1 MIIISIIISLIFIL
15 LIVWLC
21 KSYYNDIVELEN
33 RMLQLEKRI
42 ENLKKVVMYKPISF
56 GLDTETNKKKRSVKN
71 G

>member
-1 MIIISIIISLIFIL
+1 MIVISIIISLIFIL

-56 GLDTETNKKKRSVKN
+56 GLGEDTNKKKRSVRN

>member
-1 MIIISIIISLIFIL
+1 MIVISIIISIIFIL

-21 KSYYNDIVELEN
+21 KSYYNDIVELED

-42 ENLKKVVMYKPISF
+42 AKVEREMK
-56 GLDTETNKKKRSVKN
+56 KN